1 MRIFGARSPRRF
13 GAAAMARPAPILTL
27 LCGLAFLF
35 QAFIAQTHI
44 HVPGVA
50 DGAVS
55 YGAVATGVQSP
66 AKAPDQNQRDDLSK
80 CPFCQVAMALG
91 ATVGPSVFYVLQP
104 PTSGVVEALREQQRP
119 VRIARSY
126 IWRSRGP
133 PQH

>member
-1 MRIFGARSPRRF
+1 
-13 GAAAMARPAPILTL
+13 MAFLL

-50 DGAVS
+50 DTVSAFKVAAPAVH
-55 YGAVATGVQSP
+55 AP
-66 AKAPDQNQRDDLSK
+66 IKAPDQNQRDDLSK
-80 CPFCQVAMALG
+80 CPFCQAAMALG
-91 ATVGPSVFYVLQP
+91 ATVGPNFFYILEP
-104 PTSGVVEALREQQRP
+104 PAHGMVEALRDLQRP
-119 VRIARSY
+119 AQAVRSY